1 MTRCRPIHGGGG
13 ETVATDSFKFWDS
26 YRDALKRCTPEQ
38 GYRLIMALCGAV
50 FDGEAADFS
59 DEPLLGMVYDVML
72 EQSIQSR
79 DLSRK
84 MRDRGKKAAGVPKPN
99 ARKTKAKQS
108 LSTAKQRPSEKRR
121 EEVKGTETSSLREE
135 GAAYAGAGSR
145 PPATPAP
152 DPWDDPD
159 YDGPIPYLG
168 PDDSDGTDWA

>member
-1 MTRCRPIHGGGG
+1 MGGG

-50 FDGEAADFS
+50 FDGEEADFS

-72 EQSIQSR
+72 EQAAQSR
-79 DLSRK
+79 DLARQARAAAKRPRPSRRK
-84 MRDRGKKAAGVPKPN
+84 KKASDTLAHASETPSAP
-99 ARKTKAKQS
+99 S
-108 LSTAKQRPSEKRR
+108 SEKKR

-145 PPATPAP
+145 PPATPAQA

>member
-1 MTRCRPIHGGGG
+1 MGGG

-50 FDGEAADFS
+50 FDGEEADFS
-59 DEPLLGMVYDVML
+59 DEPLLGMAYDVML
-72 EQSIQSR
+72 EQAVQSR
-79 DLSRK
+79 KIAATARENGRK
-84 MRDRGKKAAGVPKPN
+84 SGGRPRKN
-99 ARKTKAKQS
+99 QSKTKRFNEK
-108 LSTAKQRPSEKRR
+108 KRSEA
-121 EEVKGTETSSLREE
+121 KGTEASHSLRECS
-135 GAAYAGAGSR
+135 GAAYAGSGSR
-145 PPATPAP
+145 PPATPAQA

>member
-1 MTRCRPIHGGGG
+1 M
-13 ETVATDSFKFWDS
+13 ATDSFKFWDS
-26 YRDALKRCTPEQ
+26 YMRALERVDDATA
-38 GYRLIMALCGAV
+38 GRLVKALCREV
-50 FDGEAADFS
+50 FCDEQPDFS
-59 DEPLLGMVYDVML
+59 DEPMLGMVYDVML
-72 EQSIQSR
+72 GQSIQSR

-84 MRDRGKKAAGVPKPN
+84 MRERGKKAAGVPKPN

-108 LSTAKQRPSEKRR
+108 LSTAKQRLSEKKR

-135 GAAYAGAGSR
+135 GAAYAGSGSR
-145 PPATPAP
+145 PPATPAQ